1 MICPNCGKE
10 ITDDAR
16 FCPYCGTKTI
26 EEEAAELAEK
36 AVEEAATAADGIKE
50 AAVIGTA
57 AALEAAELDAEAKA
71 AEAVSSAEDKAAEAA
86 EDAEDKAAEAAED
99 AEAKVAEAADN
110 AEAAVAAAD
119 TAAEAAPAE
128 SKPKKKSILP
138 IIIVAILLLAGVGG
152 YFIYNNLPATK
163 SGKLIKQADAYIAE
177 NKFEDALA
185 AVAQAKEFTPDN
197 AAVFDTYDKIFE
209 KECQQY
215 INEKGNIIDF
225 KAIDTYVDAAKIVPE
240 YNTKYLNK
248 ASELLKTIIDR
259 FMTDTNTENITKLV
273 AVLKSYSQKGVPGLA
288 TGIAS
293 LEARAT
299 DLERDAKFK
308 EFANMLKGYADK
320 QDYKMMLGAVYANFV
335 SVTDFYQKVIKPA
348 SGMSS
353 NFPLITSI
361 DGTDKKVGIYY
372 KSGTYFVYYGGYDAS
387 GKRSGDGIWLPVVT
401 GGLVGNTY
409 NYTFVGQWANDK
421 PNGENTSYLHIKTS
435 SSDNEYTIKV
445 NTKDGRYDGEAI
457 YTFSTGDV
465 YKATFIDGMPQ
476 AIKTDEK
483 GRVIYGYNQDNSKIL
498 VGLTGPAGV
507 LGTD

>member
-36 AVEEAATAADGIKE
+36 AVEDAETAADGIKE

-57 AALEAAELDAEAKA
+57 AALEAAELDAEAKT
-71 AEAVSSAEDKAAEAA
+71 
-86 EDAEDKAAEAAED
+86 AEAAED
-99 AEAKVAEAADN
+99 AEAAVAAA
-110 AEAAVAAAD
+110 AAAD

-163 SGKLIKQADAYIAE
+163 SGKLIKQADAYLAE
-177 NKFEDALA
+177 DKFEDALA

-259 FMTDTNTENITKLV
+259 FMTDTNTESITKLV

-353 NFPLITSI
+353 NFPLISGV
-361 DGTDKKVGIYY
+361 DGSDNKVGIYY
-372 KSGTYFVYYGGYDAS
+372 IRGTYFVYYGGYDAS
-387 GKRSGDGIWLPVVT
+387 GKRSGDGIWLPVIS
-401 GGLVGNTY
+401 GGITGNTY
-409 NYTFVGQWANDK
+409 NYTFAGQWANDK

-445 NTKDGRYDGEAI
+445 NTKDGLYDGEAI
-457 YTFSTGDV
+457 YTYSNGFV
-465 YKATFIDGMPQ
+465 YKVTFIDGMPQ
-476 AIKTDEK
+476 VIETDKE
-483 GRVIYGYNQDNSKIL
+483 GRAIYGYNQDHSYKLI
-498 VGLTGPAGV
+498 GLTGPAGV
-507 LGTD
+507 LGLVQ